1 MIRSFNLRSRCAAAS
16 TRASDVLE
24 PEPLDFEAWL
34 LEVERADDDARVPVL
49 FRVELPPRDELAED
63 RRPDVP
69 FPLELDLEPPLLAC
83 GMCVSLCGLR
93 GAFTPYLLP
102 AASGHK

>member
-1 MIRSFNLRSRCAAAS
+1 MIRSLSLRSRCAAAS
-16 TRASDVLE
+16 SRGSAALE
-24 PEPLDFEAWL
+24 LEPLDFDVWL
-34 LEVERADDDARVPVL
+34 LEADRDDDARVPVL

-69 FPLELDLEPPLLAC
+69 FALELDLEPPLLAC

-93 GAFTPYLLP
+93 GASTPYLLP